1 MGLDYNALADNL
13 SGQSGISGVLVTQAD
28 GTTLVQKDV
37 SDGECA
43 LVAFAG
49 DAVRESCKAFAMG
62 DVNNLVIIGSDYKLL
77 MIPDDD
83 AFIGVFTDADKEL
96 DSIISIIREE

>member
-1 MGLDYNALADNL
+1 MGLDYNALVDKL
-13 SGQSGISGVLVTQAD
+13 SGQSGISGIVITQVD
-28 GTTLVQKDV
+28 GTPLAQKDV

-62 DVNNLVIIGSDYKLL
+62 DIDNVVITGSDYKL
-77 MIPDDD
+77 IVSAGDEV
-83 AFIGVFTDADKEL
+83 FIGAFTDASRDA
-96 DSIISIIREE
+96 DTVISAIRSA